1 MVSREKITKIAKTSI
16 GMILVALL
24 PIFAVYSTI
33 VSYQVPPLAE
43 MQEDNYSHYYS
54 ISHKKA
60 IKKSRESVV
69 QVISFGPDNAGYFSS
84 ASGTYF
90 KAYGNYFVITVM
102 HGILGP
108 CAFTTIVHNSQTHA
122 CIKYI
127 ATDLQNDYA
136 IIQVSEIPD
145 RTPVD
150 IFKDLPKNKQWK
162 DSYSVLNKLIYTGYP
177 NTIGPLTIEGEVA
190 GFAGREYIYMLSYAW
205 AGSSG
210 SGVFDHRGR
219 YIGYVVAIDV
229 GESEFGVQV
238 LHNVVLVSPAFKV
251 DWTKVISDAE

>member
-1 MVSREKITKIAKTSI
+1 MISGEKITRIAKISI
-16 GMILVALL
+16 GMMLVLML

-33 VSYQVPPLAE
+33 ISYQIPPIAE
-43 MQEDNYSHYYS
+43 IQKDTYSQYYS
-54 ISHKKA
+54 ISYKKA
-60 IKKSRESVV
+60 IKKSRQSAV

-90 KAYGNYFVITVM
+90 EAYGNYFVITVM

-108 CAFTTIVHNSQTHA
+108 CAFTTVVHNSETYP

-127 ATDLQNDYA
+127 VTDLQNDYA
-136 IIQVSEIPD
+136 IIQVSEIPN

-150 IFKDLPKNKQWK
+150 IFKDLPKNTQWK
-162 DSYSVLNKLIYTGYP
+162 DSYSVLNKLVYTGYP

-190 GFAGREYIYMLSYAW
+190 GFAGREYIYMVSYAW

-238 LHNVVLVSPAFKV
+238 LQNVVLVSPAFKV
-251 DWTKVISDAE
+251 DWTKVISDAQ

>member
-1 MVSREKITKIAKTSI
+1 MISSKKITKIVRVSI
-16 GMILVALL
+16 GATLLALL

-33 VSYQVPPLAE
+33 MAHQVPPLAE
-43 MQEDNYSHYYS
+43 IQEDNYSHYYT
-54 ISHKKA
+54 ISHKRA

-69 QVISFGPDNAGYFSS
+69 QVISFGPDNTGYFSS

-108 CAFTTIVHNSQTHA
+108 CAFTTIVHDSQTYP
-122 CIKYI
+122 CVKYI
-127 ATDLQNDYA
+127 TTDLQNDYV

-145 RTPVD
+145 RTAVN
-150 IFKDLPKNKQWK
+150 IFKDLPKNTQWK
-162 DSYSVLNKLIYTGYP
+162 DSYSVLNKLLYTGYP

-238 LHNVVLVSPAFKV
+238 LQNVVLVSPAFKV
-251 DWTKVISDAE
+251 DWTKVITDAE

>member
-1 MVSREKITKIAKTSI
+1 MVDGEKIAKLAKVSI
-16 GMILVALL
+16 GALLVGLL
-24 PIFAVYSTI
+24 PIFAVYSTL
-33 VSYQVPPLAE
+33 SSHQVPAISE
-43 MQEDNYSHYYS
+43 IQKNNYSQYYN
-54 ISHKKA
+54 ISHKRA

-69 QVISFGPDNAGYFSS
+69 QVLSFGPDNAGYFSS

-108 CAFTTIVHNSQTHA
+108 CAFTTIVHNNQTYP
-122 CIKYI
+122 CLKYV

-145 RTPVD
+145 RSPVD
-150 IFKDLPKNKQWK
+150 IFRDLPKNTQWK

-190 GFAGREYIYMLSYAW
+190 GFSGREYIYMLSYAW

-238 LHNVVLVSPAFKV
+238 LQNVVLVSPAFKV
-251 DWTKVISDAE
+251 DWTKAITDAE

>member
-1 MVSREKITKIAKTSI
+1 MV
-16 GMILVALL
+16 LL
-24 PIFAVYSTI
+24 PIFAVYSTLSSHQAPALTE
-33 VSYQVPPLAE
+33 VQK
-43 MQEDNYSHYYS
+43 DNYSQYYNA
-54 ISHKKA
+54 SHKRA
-60 IKKSRESVV
+60 IKKSRESAV
-69 QVISFGPDNAGYFSS
+69 QVVSFGTEDAAGYFSS

-90 KAYGNYFVITVM
+90 EAHGSYFVITVM

-108 CAFTTIVHNSQTHA
+108 CAFTTIVHNNQTYP

-145 RTPVD
+145 RTAVD
-150 IFKDLPKNKQWK
+150 IFRALPKNMQWK
-162 DSYSVLNKLIYTGYP
+162 DSYSVLNKLLYTGYP
-177 NTIGPLTIEGEVA
+177 NTIGPLTISGEVA

-229 GESEFGVQV
+229 GETDFGIQV
-238 LHNVVLVSPAFKV
+238 LQNVVLVSPAFKV
-251 DWTKVISDAE
+251 DWTKVITDAE